1 MLEEELFLSG
11 TCWRRH
17 ISSSLTSENRSGK
30 YDQCSPNHSFNQD
43 SGSVQV
49 FERVSR

>member
-11 TCWRRH
+11 TCWRI

-43 SGSVQV
+43 SDSVWV
-49 FERVSR
+49 FGRVSR